1 MERWRKMVTLCSF
14 YERWNYEQSYSINLQ
29 LCCGDFRFVSIM
41 GTELLQV
48 LLRSFRTDF
57 SLVGNV
63 HVMLMKPAD
72 HLVLH

>member
-1 MERWRKMVTLCSF
+1 MNK
-14 YERWNYEQSYSINLQ
+14 SYSINLQ
-29 LCCGDFRFVSIM
+29 LCWSDLNFVSIV

-48 LLRSFRTDF
+48 LLRSFKTDF

-72 HLVLH
+72 HLVLL